1 MLDTILNNNRNESA
15 SQFIYFVPVEN
26 KQNRRKRKNIIIS
39 TDIGTRA
46 AEPALSTKKPVKI
59 LKNFEKDLDNCRGML
74 YYI

>member
-1 MLDTILNNNRNESA
+1 MLDTILNNNRIESV
-15 SQFIYFVPVEN
+15 SQFIYFVPLKN
-26 KQNRRKRKNIIIS
+26 KQNRRKRKNIIIP
-39 TDIGTRA
+39 TAIGTRA